1 MQETEAQVQ
10 ATGEDGNPVDPLI
23 ELALRFVSEREQFV
37 RDRKSSGLEERWL
50 ADYEFYQG
58 LDTQQRA
65 SMVANIEAGG
75 SQPARANEK
84 ETRSRVVVNIT
95 RPKTNAAEA
104 RLSDMLLPVDERNWG
119 IKPTPVPELAEMTQD
134 QSPVVDQGQ
143 PVMVAQEGGERQMT
157 VADRAREVAAEAKK
171 RADAMANE
179 IDDQLTECDF
189 NSVERDVIRSATMY
203 GLGILKGPVVRNRMR
218 KAWMP
223 LQDGA
228 GNVVHQLKMIED
240 KRPWSECPS
249 VWDVYW
255 DMSCGNE
262 LDACSAIWERKYVS
276 PRQLRELA
284 RSEGYMPDKI
294 AQVLKEGPSRVR
306 THDERRTA
314 DSKLGYQ
321 PPEDRNF
328 EMWERHGEVTRAQLI
343 ACKCSGVEEATEE
356 NGLDELDAISATLV
370 FVNETPIKAFLNPL
384 ESGEMIYDF
393 FQWEKQENS
402 LAGFGVPYLL
412 RQASQRMVT
421 AATRMLMDNSG
432 RSAGPQVVVRR
443 GLVEPANKRWEITG
457 NKLWFMKEDGASV
470 KDVFGVY
477 QIGTN
482 TADYMAIIQLALKF
496 ADEEISLPMIMAGE
510 RGSAPSQ
517 VGSMQM
523 LMNSATVVLRRLVKR
538 FDGQITRRHI
548 RRYYDYNMQFNPKS
562 EIKGDY
568 EVDARGSTALMQRDL
583 ANQGLQKWLAALT
596 NQALA
601 VYFDAEKM
609 IRKSL
614 QADYIV
620 PDDVMAETA
629 EIKRRLK
636 VASEAQPQP
645 SPDAMVRAQAQ
656 VKSAEMAGAAKA
668 GETQARLEDAERQR
682 QHELLLKA
690 IDSDLTL
697 KELANEEGVNLD
709 KVRAELAKAAMQ
721 IRAARESF
729 LEEVALK
736 QAMGS
741 GI

>member
-1 MQETEAQVQ
+1 
-10 ATGEDGNPVDPLI
+10 
-23 ELALRFVSEREQFV
+23 
-37 RDRKSSGLEERWL
+37 
-50 ADYEFYQG
+50 
-58 LDTQQRA
+58 
-65 SMVANIEAGG
+65 
-75 SQPARANEK
+75 
-84 ETRSRVVVNIT
+84 
-95 RPKTNAAEA
+95 
-104 RLSDMLLPVDERNWG
+104 
-119 IKPTPVPELAEMTQD
+119 
-134 QSPVVDQGQ
+134 
-143 PVMVAQEGGERQMT
+143 
-157 VADRAREVAAEAKK
+157 
-171 RADAMANE
+171 
-179 IDDQLTECDF
+179 
-189 NSVERDVIRSATMY
+189 
-203 GLGILKGPVVRNRMR
+203 
-218 KAWMP
+218 
-223 LQDGA
+223 
-228 GNVVHQLKMIED
+228 MIED

-262 LDACSAIWERKYVS
+262 VDACSAIWERKYVS

-306 THDERRTA
+306 SHDERRTA

-328 EMWERHGEVTRAQLI
+328 EMWERHGEVTRAQLL
-343 ACKCSGVEEATEE
+343 ACKCRGVEEATEE

-510 RGSAPSQ
+510 KGSAPSQ

-601 VYFDAEKM
+601 IYFDAEKM

-629 EIKRRLK
+629 EIKQRLK
-636 VASEAQPQP
+636 AAAESKPQP
-645 SPDAMVRAQAQ
+645 SPDAMVRAEAQ
-656 VKSAEMAGAAKA
+656 VKAAEMAGAAKA
-668 GETQARLEDAERQR
+668 GETQARLEDAERDR

-690 IDSDLTL
+690 IDSDLTV
-697 KELANEEGVNLD
+697 KELAAEEGINLENVKKD
-709 KVRAELAKAAMQ
+709 LAKAAMQ

-736 QAMGS
+736 QATGS